1 MAFVAPNSS
10 SDAKGFTGE
19 IIIIII
25 IISSLSLHFSHL
37 GEHIFTNYQERF
49 QKSIELFS

>member
-19 IIIIII
+19 IIII